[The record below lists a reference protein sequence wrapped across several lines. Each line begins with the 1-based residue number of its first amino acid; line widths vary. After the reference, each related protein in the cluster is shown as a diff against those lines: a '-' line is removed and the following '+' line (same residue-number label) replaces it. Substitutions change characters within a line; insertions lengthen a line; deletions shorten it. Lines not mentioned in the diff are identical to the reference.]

1 MIMSRILLILLVL
14 AMGVEGAVFVAP
26 VRAGSDAFFNATTDN
41 LQRLL
46 VQAQQERKGILV
58 LFEMAGCGECRKVKE
73 TILRDPAVQDYYRQ
87 HFLNTSLDLS
97 SFAPLTD
104 FKGDAITP
112 TLLALNHRVQASP
125 TFMFFDASG
134 QPVTRF
140 TGSIQDS
147 AEFLQLGRYVVDAA
161 YETASFRAY
170 QRQAGGQ

>member
-1 MIMSRILLILLVL
+1 MSRILLILLVFAL
-14 AMGVEGAVFVAP
+14 GVAGVLFIAP
-26 VRAGSDAFFNATTDN
+26 VQAGGDAFFTASSTN

-46 VQAQQERKGILV
+46 TQAQHERKGILV
-58 LFEMAGCGECRKVKE
+58 LFEMAGCAECRKVKE
-73 TILRDPAVQDYYRQ
+73 TILRDPTVQDYYRQ
-87 HFLNTSLDLS
+87 HFLSISLDLS

-125 TFMFFDASG
+125 TFVFFDANG

-140 TGSIQDS
+140 TGPIQDT
-147 AEFLQLGRYVVDAA
+147 AEFLQLGRYVADGG
-161 YETASFRAY
+161 YETAPFRTY

>member
-1 MIMSRILLILLVL
+1 MQRLLLVL
-14 AMGVEGAVFVAP
+14 FVLLCGVEGAVFVAP

-46 VQAQQERKGILV
+46 VQAQQEHKGILV

-104 FKGDAITP
+104 FKGEAITP

-125 TFMFFDASG
+125 TFVFFDASG

-140 TGSIQDS
+140 TGPIQDT

-161 YETASFRAY
+161 YETAPFRAY